1 MLLGRFLT
9 GDCRKRRVVA
19 SQTRNWCSSLASDS
33 DILKG
38 SEMTQ
43 EAYLGEL
50 QDGVQ
55 QHRGSGMMRKR
66 AHYRID
72 DGNFIAGATN
82 DRVVTVLRDWYAES
96 FMEHSIG
103 GMARTVWPKP
113 W

>member
-1 MLLGRFLT
+1 
-9 GDCRKRRVVA
+9 
-19 SQTRNWCSSLASDS
+19 
-33 DILKG
+33 
-38 SEMTQ
+38 MTQ

>member
-1 MLLGRFLT
+1 MP
-9 GDCRKRRVVA
+9 
-19 SQTRNWCSSLASDS
+19 LASDS

-72 DGNFIAGATN
+72 DGNFLAGATN
-82 DRVVTVLRDWYAES
+82 DRVVAENRGTGTWRASWNTV
-96 FMEHSIG
+96 IG
-103 GMARTVWPKP
+103 GRARTVCPNHGEYRWS
-113 W
+113 WAQAQGDRQGQYRGYV